1 MSFRDLRY
9 LTEMMRALGYP
20 RLVSLE
26 NFRQVRSFVTVICGM
41 WKYKYRYYA
50 RQPNIP
56 LVAEMLVWLVKRF
69 EPTADPPTDVDTEQE
84 RVMLVRV

>member
-1 MSFRDLRY
+1 
-9 LTEMMRALGYP
+9 
-20 RLVSLE
+20 
-26 NFRQVRSFVTVICGM
+26 M

-50 RQPNIP
+50 RQPNFP

-69 EPTADPPTDVDTEQE
+69 EPTADPPTDGDTEQE

>member
-26 NFRQVRSFVTVICGM
+26 NFRQVRIFVTVIM
-41 WKYKYRYYA
+41 LKYKYRYYA
-50 RQPNIP
+50 RQPNFP

>member
-26 NFRQVRSFVTVICGM
+26 NFRQVRSFVTTLQIFVTLSSD
-41 WKYKYRYYA
+41 W
-50 RQPNIP
+50 
-56 LVAEMLVWLVKRF
+56 
-69 EPTADPPTDVDTEQE
+69 
-84 RVMLVRV
+84 

>member
-26 NFRQVRSFVTVICGM
+26 NFRQVRIRVTTLQISCDVI
-41 WKYKYRYYA
+41 
-50 RQPNIP
+50 Q
-56 LVAEMLVWLVKRF
+56 
-69 EPTADPPTDVDTEQE
+69 
-84 RVMLVRV
+84 